1 MKILIRVFGFWFLVF
16 SLWFLA
22 GCAARPVKE
31 KAVLP
36 SRELAEGRAT
46 PEEEVLALKGED
58 IPLVKKEGLKEI
70 KKELTEEEKR
80 IFTNIYFDFDKS
92 DIKPEGRPVLEKIA
106 AYLLK
111 NPAPDLLIEGH
122 CDERGTE
129 EYNLALGE
137 RRALSARRYLI
148 GLGVASGR
156 LQTISYGEERP
167 VDSDH
172 NETAWAK
179 NRRAEFKPLQ

>member
-36 SRELAEGRAT
+36 PKELAEGRAL
-46 PEEEVLALKGED
+46 PEEEILALKGED
-58 IPLVKKEGLKEI
+58 IPLVEKEQKEI
-70 KKELTEEEKR
+70 KEELTEEEKKT
-80 IFTNIYFDFDKS
+80 FKNIYFDFDKS
-92 DIKPEGRPVLEKIA
+92 DIKPESRPVLEKIA
-106 AYLLK
+106 VYLLK
-111 NPAPDLLIEGH
+111 NPALDLLIEGH
-122 CDERGTE
+122 CCEIGTN

-167 VDSDH
+167 VDPGHD
-172 NETAWAK
+172 ETARAK
-179 NRRAEFKPLQ
+179 NRRTEFKPLQ

>member
-1 MKILIRVFGFWFLVF
+1 MKILIRVFSLWFLIF

-36 SRELAEGRAT
+36 PRKLAEGRAL

-58 IPLVKKEGLKEI
+58 IPLVKKEEKEI

-80 IFTNIYFDFDKS
+80 IFETIYFDFDKS
-92 DIKPEGRPVLEKIA
+92 DIKPESRPVLEKIA

-111 NPAPDLLIEGH
+111 NPALDLLIEGH

-167 VDSDH
+167 VDPGH

>member
-1 MKILIRVFGFWFLVF
+1 MRVFGFWFLVLGLW
-16 SLWFLA
+16 SLV

-31 KAVLP
+31 KAVLK
-36 SRELAEGRAT
+36 ELAEGRAI
-46 PEEEVLALKGED
+46 PEEEVLALRGED
-58 IPLVKKEGLKEI
+58 IPLVEKELKER
-70 KKELTEEEKR
+70 KKALTEEEKR
-80 IFTNIYFDFDKS
+80 IFKNIYFDFDKS
-92 DIKPEGRPVLEKIA
+92 DIKPESRPVLEKIA

-111 NPAPDLLIEGH
+111 NPALDLLIEGH

-148 GLGVASGR
+148 GLGVASKR

-167 VDSDH
+167 LDPGHD
-172 NETAWAK
+172 ETAWAK